1 MRQQTPKAFR
11 SRRPLAAL
19 AAARTVGLDESQGE
33 AVRTALSRRLTVIWG
48 PPGTGKTK
56 TLQGFLHG
64 LVREANDHGGGARI
78 LVTGPTYKA
87 VGEVAARSGLAVSA
101 LHFYE
106 AKGLIASVRSG
117 GNQRRYPRSVL
128 RRVAVI
134 KIAQRMGLPLAT
146 IADALQAL
154 PEGRTPTVADW
165 RRLSA
170 AWREELDQR
179 IATLTRLRDQLDG
192 CIGCGCLSLK
202 TCALSNPDDE
212 VAERGPG
219 AVFLEPTRRR

>member
-1 MRQQTPKAFR
+1 MPSSSSR
-11 SRRPLAAL
+11 S
-19 AAARTVGLDESQGE
+19 AAAFSTGAPSRGLAGA
-33 AVRTALSRRLTVIWG
+33 AVPSLT
-48 PPGTGKTK
+48 
-56 TLQGFLHG
+56 
-64 LVREANDHGGGARI
+64 
-78 LVTGPTYKA
+78 

-154 PEGRTPTVADW
+154 PAGRTPTVADW

-179 IATLTRLRDQLDG
+179 IATLTLLRDQLDG

-202 TCALSNPDDE
+202 ACPLRNPDDSLGATGAGPHFSE
-212 VAERGPG
+212 AEPG
-219 AVFLEPTRRR
+219 TDD